1 MFRVDTTTA
10 VATLPPPKP
19 AGTPGYF
26 TEGSQQSG
34 LLATVPGVDFF
45 NALQEEVVAPI
56 LAAGLTLSKSDNTQL
71 LAAIKA
77 ISEPTGSMK
86 MYAGAAA
93 PTHWLLCNGAAISR
107 TTYAALFTAIGTTWG
122 AGDGSTTFN
131 LPDLRGRT
139 PIGAGQGSGLTNR
152 ALAATG
158 GEENHT
164 LTIAEMPAHDHSD
177 GTRSVWA
184 AGTAKAYVA
193 GPNTMPEDN
202 AYEPLASEGGG
213 GAHNTMQP
221 FAAVNFIIKT

>member
-93 PTHWLLCNGAAISR
+93 PTHWLLRNGAAISP
-107 TTYAALFTAIGTTWG
+107 TTYT
-122 AGDGSTTFN
+122 
-131 LPDLRGRT
+131 
-139 PIGAGQGSGLTNR
+139 
-152 ALAATG
+152 
-158 GEENHT
+158 
-164 LTIAEMPAHDHSD
+164 
-177 GTRSVWA
+177 
-184 AGTAKAYVA
+184 
-193 GPNTMPEDN
+193 
-202 AYEPLASEGGG
+202 
-213 GAHNTMQP
+213 
-221 FAAVNFIIKT
+221 

>member
-26 TEGSQQSG
+26 TEGNVTSG
-34 LLATVPGVDFF
+34 LPATVPGVDYF
-45 NALQEEVVAPI
+45 NMQQEEMMAVV
-56 LAAGLTLSKSDNTQL
+56 LAAGLTPSKTNNTQL

-77 ISEPTGSMK
+77 ISEPTGSLK

-122 AGDGSTTFN
+122 VGDGSTTFN
-131 LPDLRGRT
+131 VPDMRGRT
-139 PIGAGQGSGLTNR
+139 PIGAGQGGGLTNR
-152 ALAATG
+152 VLAATG
-158 GEENHT
+158 GVETHT
-164 LTIAEMPAHDHSD
+164 LTIGEMPAHDHSD

-184 AGTAKAYVA
+184 AGGGKAYVG
-193 GPNTMPEDN
+193 GPSVLPQDST
-202 AYEPLASEGGG
+202 YEPLASEGGG
-213 GAHNTMQP
+213 AAHPNMQP
-221 FAAVNFIIKT
+221 FAVVNFIIKT